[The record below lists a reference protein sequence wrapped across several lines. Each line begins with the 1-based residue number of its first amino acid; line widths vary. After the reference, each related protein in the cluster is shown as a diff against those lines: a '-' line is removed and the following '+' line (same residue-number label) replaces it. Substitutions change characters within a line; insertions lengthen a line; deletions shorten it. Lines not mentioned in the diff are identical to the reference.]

1 MDKIA
6 QDSQYRQRMM
16 AYSEHHGVEET
27 ANRYHVCRKTVW
39 KWSKRWDGTAKSLEE
54 KSRRPKSSPRK
65 QKPWE
70 IELVK
75 RMRKKYGEDL
85 LLGYQKAREK
95 GYKRSYGCF
104 KRTAE
109 KEIPLKKK
117 APKRKNKPYQRA
129 SYPGQKVQIDVKYV
143 PSYCV
148 ADGRKYYQY
157 TAKDECTRWTY
168 REMYEEHNT
177 YSSQQF
183 LLSLVEHAPFMIR
196 AKDECT
202 RWTYREMYEEH
213 STYSSQQFLLSL
225 VEHAPFMIREVQTD
239 NGSEFTKRLMSNDP
253 NDKTLFEQELE
264 RMGIIYH
271 RIRPATP
278 RHNGKVERQHRID
291 EMRFYR
297 HMRMYSLE
305 DGRRQLAR
313 YQRQSNN
320 IIMTCLGMRSPNQVL
335 QLYLDAM

>member
-27 ANRYHVCRKTVW
+27 ANRYHVCRKTAW

-148 ADGRKYYQY
+148 ADGKKYYQY
-157 TAKDECTRWTY
+157 T
-168 REMYEEHNT
+168 
-177 YSSQQF
+177 
-183 LLSLVEHAPFMIR
+183 

-320 IIMTCLGMRSPNQVL
+320 NIMTCLGMRSPNQVL

>member
-54 KSRRPKSSPRK
+54 RSRRPKSNPRK

-75 RMRKKYGEDL
+75 RMRKKYGKDL

-148 ADGRKYYQY
+148 SDGRKYYQY

-168 REMYEEHNT
+168 REMYEEHN
-177 YSSQQF
+177 
-183 LLSLVEHAPFMIR
+183 
-196 AKDECT
+196 
-202 RWTYREMYEEH
+202 
-213 STYSSQQFLLSL
+213 TYSSQQFLLSL

-278 RHNGKVERQHRID
+278 RHNGKVERQHRTD
-291 EMRFYR
+291 EMRFYC

-305 DGRRQLAR
+305 DGRKQLAR

-320 IIMTCLGMRSPNQVL
+320 NIMTCLGMRSPNQVL

>member
-1 MDKIA
+1 MDKIT
-6 QDSQYRQRMM
+6 QDSHYRQRMM
-16 AYSEHHGVEET
+16 LYLEHHGVEET
-27 ANRYHVCRKTVW
+27 ANRYHVSRKTVW
-39 KWSKRWDGTAKSLEE
+39 KWSKRWDGTASSLAER
-54 KSRRPKSSPRK
+54 SRKPGRSPRK

-75 RMRKKYGEDL
+75 RMRNKYNEDL
-85 LLGYQKAREK
+85 LLGYQKACEK

-168 REMYEEHNT
+168 REMY
-177 YSSQQF
+177 
-183 LLSLVEHAPFMIR
+183 A
-196 AKDECT
+196 
-202 RWTYREMYEEH
+202 EH
-213 STYSSQQFLLSL
+213 STYSSQQFLISL

-239 NGSEFTKRLMSNDP
+239 NGSEFTKRLVSNDP

-320 IIMTCLGMRSPNQVL
+320 NIMTCLGMRSPNQVL
-335 QLYLDAM
+335 QLYLGAM

>member
-1 MDKIA
+1 MNKIA

-16 AYSEHHGVEET
+16 TYSEHHGVEET

-168 REMYEEHNT
+168 REMYEEH
-177 YSSQQF
+177 
-183 LLSLVEHAPFMIR
+183 
-196 AKDECT
+196 
-202 RWTYREMYEEH
+202 

-320 IIMTCLGMRSPNQVL
+320 NIMTCLGMRSPNQVL